1 MTSEV
6 EIATGAAG
14 GHATAGPLS
23 ERVSARYNRD
33 ALLHRLLGMAD
44 ALAIVLTAVVVGF
57 WGSGSSAS
65 LLLVLSAPVWIV
77 IAKVVGLYDRDQ
89 RTLRHLTVDEIPW
102 LLVWSLCGTA
112 VLTLLLGPVPAFAL
126 HSRDRFLVWGST
138 LGLAFVLRGGARA
151 LWRWL
156 SPPQGL
162 LLVGEGA
169 LADAVVRKLELFPD
183 IHSRIVSQV
192 ESCDELTG
200 HLGDL
205 HDIDRIVVACSELSE
220 GLLEEL
226 LPVCRSR
233 GIKLTVVPPT
243 RGMFGT
249 ATHLAH
255 VADLPLLAYNTWYPS
270 RSTLALKRVFDFAVA
285 LVGLVVALPLFVLGA
300 LAIAIDGGFPVFFR
314 QERAGQYAI
323 PFRIFKFRTMVR
335 DAESR
340 LPELVSFED
349 LETPMF
355 KLKRD
360 PRVTRVG
367 RFLRRTSLDEL
378 PQLINVLQGDM
389 SLVGPRPELLELVE
403 RYEPEHEFRLRV
415 KPGIT
420 GPWQVFGRS
429 ELTFEEVLAVEREY
443 VENLSIGRDV
453 RILLMTLPAVIA
465 RRGAF

>member
-1 MTSEV
+1 MSEV

-14 GHATAGPLS
+14 GQAPSSPLT
-23 ERVSARYNRD
+23 ERVSERYNRD
-33 ALLHRLLGMAD
+33 ALLHRVLGVAD
-44 ALAIVLTAVVVGF
+44 GVAIALTAVVVGV
-57 WGSGSSAS
+57 WGSGSDAA

-77 IAKVVGLYDRDQ
+77 IAKIVGLYDRDQ
-89 RTLRHLTVDEIPW
+89 RTLRHLTVDEVPW
-102 LLVWSLCGTA
+102 LVVWSFAGTA
-112 VLTLLLGPVPAFAL
+112 LLTLLLGPVPAL
-126 HSRDRFLVWGST
+126 SLTPRDRFLVWGSSF
-138 LGLAFVLRGGARA
+138 GLAFLLRSAGRA
-151 LWRWL
+151 LLRRIT
-156 SPPQGL
+156 PPQGL
-162 LLVGEGA
+162 LLVGEGP
-169 LADAVVRKLELFPD
+169 LAAAVVRKLEIFRD
-183 IHSRIVSQV
+183 IHALVLRQV
-192 ESCDELTG
+192 PNCDQLGE
-200 HLGDL
+200 HLGNLDAVE
-205 HDIDRIVVACSELSE
+205 RIVVATSELTE

-226 LPVCRSR
+226 LPACRAR

-249 ATHLAH
+249 ATHLEH

-270 RSTLALKRVFDFAVA
+270 RSTLALKRIFDYLVA
-285 LVGLVVALPLFVLGA
+285 LVGVLVALPIFLLSA
-300 LAIAIDGGFPVFFR
+300 LAIVIDDGFPVFFR
-314 QERAGQYAI
+314 QERAGQHAI

-335 DAESR
+335 DAEAR
-340 LPELVSFED
+340 LSELVSFDE
-349 LETPMF
+349 LEAPMF

-389 SLVGPRPELLELVE
+389 SLVGPRPELLDLVE

-443 VENLSIGRDV
+443 VENLSIARDV